1 MIESTIAGKLV
12 MMRPRYDMPPPKLL
26 ADIGG
31 TNARFALELG
41 NGEIAAI
48 ASLRC
53 DDYPTLSQAIQHYL
67 SSVEAVAVGAIDV
80 EEAAVAIAADIR
92 SDRVSMTNRDWQFST
107 DAMRKEL
114 GLRSLV
120 LVNDFTAMALSI
132 PRLNDIDTLRIGG
145 GQANPQGAIGL
156 VGPGT
161 GFGVSALIP
170 SDGKWSALVTE
181 GGHVNFAPSNELE
194 IQILQYAWREFS
206 HVSVERLLS
215 GIGLNIVYRAICE
228 VRGAVAEELSVAD
241 IVQRALDGQ
250 CACCDETIDAFCDML
265 GTAAANVA
273 LTIGATGGMY
283 IGGGIVP
290 RLGARF
296 AASGFRRRFEDKGRF
311 AAYLANIPTYVIT
324 ADNPTFLGLSVRL
337 SDA

>member
-1 MIESTIAGKLV
+1 MTRRRHATQ
-12 MMRPRYDMPPPKLL
+12 PPKLL

-31 TNARFALELG
+31 TNARFALKLA
-41 NGEIAAI
+41 NGAIIAI

-53 DDYPTLSQAIQHYL
+53 DDYGSLSQAMQHYL
-67 SSVEAVAVGAIDV
+67 CSVSAVAAGAIDV
-80 EEAAVAIAADIR
+80 EEAAIAIAADIR
-92 SDRVSMTNRDWQFST
+92 GDRVKMTNRDWQFST

-114 GLRSLV
+114 GLQKLV

-170 SDGKWSALVTE
+170 GNGKWSALVTE
-181 GGHVNFAPSNELE
+181 GGHVNFAPSNERE
-194 IQILQYAWREFS
+194 IQILQFAWREFS

-215 GIGLNIVYRAICE
+215 GIGLNIVYRALCE
-228 VRGAVAEELSVAD
+228 MHGADTEEISVAD

-250 CACCDETIDAFCDML
+250 CALCDETVDAFCEML

-290 RLGARF
+290 RLGPRF

-324 ADNPTFLGLSVRL
+324 ADNPALLGLSARL
-337 SDA
+337 ADA

>member
-1 MIESTIAGKLV
+1 MTRRRHDL
-12 MMRPRYDMPPPKLL
+12 PPPKLL

-31 TNARFALELG
+31 TNARFALETASG
-41 NGEIAAI
+41 VIVAA
-48 ASLRC
+48 ASLCC
-53 DDYPTLSQAIQHYL
+53 DDFATLSQAIQHYL
-67 SSVEAVAVGAIDV
+67 CSVSAVAAGAIDV
-80 EEAAVAIAADIR
+80 EEAAIAIAADIR
-92 SDRVSMTNRDWQFST
+92 GDRVKMTNRDWQFST
-107 DAMRKEL
+107 EVMRKEL

-145 GQANPQGAIGL
+145 GLANPQGAIGL

-170 SDGKWSALVTE
+170 TNGKWSALVTE
-181 GGHVNFAPSNELE
+181 GGHVNFAPSNEVE
-194 IQILQYAWREFS
+194 IQILQYAWREFP

-228 VRGAVAEELSVAD
+228 IRGARAEELSVAG
-241 IVQRALDGQ
+241 IVQRALNEQ
-250 CACCDETIDAFCDML
+250 CALCDETIGAFCNML

-290 RLGARF
+290 RLGPRF
-296 AASGFRRRFEDKGRF
+296 TASGFRRRFEEKGRF

-324 ADNPTFLGLSVRL
+324 ADNPTFLGLSAKLADAVR
-337 SDA
+337 

>member
-1 MIESTIAGKLV
+1 MIESTVAGKLV
-12 MMRPRYDMPPPKLL
+12 MTRRRHDMPPPKLL

-31 TNARFALELG
+31 TNARFALELA
-41 NGEIAAI
+41 NGELTAI
-48 ASLRC
+48 ANLRC
-53 DDYPTLSQAIQHYL
+53 DDYATLSHAIQHYL
-67 SSVEAVAVGAIDV
+67 CSVPAVAAGAIDV
-80 EEAAVAIAADIR
+80 EDAAIAIAADIR
-92 SDRVSMTNRDWQFST
+92 GDRVKMTNRDWQFST

-114 GLRSLV
+114 GLHKLV

-145 GQANPQGAIGL
+145 GQTNPQGAIGL

-161 GFGVSALIP
+161 GFGVSALILAN
-170 SDGKWSALVTE
+170 GKYSALVTE

-194 IQILQYAWREFS
+194 IRILQYAWREFP

-228 VRGAVAEELSVAD
+228 VRDAKAEDLSVAD
-241 IVQRALDGQ
+241 IVQGALGGQ
-250 CACCDETIDAFCDML
+250 CALCDETIAAFCDML

-324 ADNPTFLGLSVRL
+324 ADNPALLGLSVKL
-337 SDA
+337 ADA

>member
-1 MIESTIAGKLV
+1 MIESTVAGKLV
-12 MMRPRYDMPPPKLL
+12 MTRRRHATQPPKLL

-31 TNARFALELG
+31 TNARFALKLA
-41 NGEIAAI
+41 NGAIIAI

-53 DDYPTLSQAIQHYL
+53 DDYGSLSQAMQHYL
-67 SSVEAVAVGAIDV
+67 CSVSAVAAGAIDV
-80 EEAAVAIAADIR
+80 EEAAIAIAADIR
-92 SDRVSMTNRDWQFST
+92 GDRVKMTNRDWQFST

-114 GLRSLV
+114 GLQKLV

-170 SDGKWSALVTE
+170 GNGKWSALVTE
-181 GGHVNFAPSNELE
+181 GGHVNFAPSNERE
-194 IQILQYAWREFS
+194 IQILQFAWREFS

-215 GIGLNIVYRAICE
+215 GIGLNIVYRALCE
-228 VRGAVAEELSVAD
+228 MHGADTEEISVAD

-250 CACCDETIDAFCDML
+250 CALCDETVDAFCEML

-290 RLGARF
+290 RLGPRF

-324 ADNPTFLGLSVRL
+324 ADNPALLGLSARL
-337 SDA
+337 ADA